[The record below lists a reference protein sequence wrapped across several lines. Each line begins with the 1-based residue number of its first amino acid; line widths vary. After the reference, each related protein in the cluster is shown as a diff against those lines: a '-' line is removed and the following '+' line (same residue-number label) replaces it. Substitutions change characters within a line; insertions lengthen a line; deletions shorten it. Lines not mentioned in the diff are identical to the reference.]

1 MDTKQILTES
11 QKISIEDS
19 GVIVCVNLNIKRHT
33 LSHAK
38 QNLEAIR
45 SLAGGVKRPVLID
58 IRETLSIDAD
68 ARKYYS
74 SVDYAEVQSAAALI
88 IGSSLTRMI
97 ANFFMGL
104 NKPLFPT
111 KMFTDEAQA
120 YKWLEEFL
128 PND

>member
-1 MDTKQILTES
+1 VNTKQILTES

-33 LSHAK
+33 LAHAK